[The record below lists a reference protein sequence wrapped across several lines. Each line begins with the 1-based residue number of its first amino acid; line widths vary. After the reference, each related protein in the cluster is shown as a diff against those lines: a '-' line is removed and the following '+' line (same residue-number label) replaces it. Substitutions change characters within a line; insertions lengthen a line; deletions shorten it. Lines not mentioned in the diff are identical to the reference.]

1 MRQDRIIIADDHP
14 VFRDGLA
21 RLIQRHEPEAVID
34 QAATIEEVLALAEAG
49 ATPSTFIL
57 DLLFSVGNLE
67 AHLPEL
73 RRRFSRASI
82 IVVSMIDDIKVARR
96 VMNTGADGFIC
107 KSLPPHEI
115 VAAVAA
121 VRNGDAVLQL
131 EASGLPVSEAEQPL
145 AGLTQRQIDVLR
157 LLTRGLSNKEIG
169 LELDISPFTVRVHVS
184 AVLKALGVTT
194 RAGAAARA
202 IACGLDQ

>member
-21 RLIQRHEPEAVID
+21 RLIQRHEPEAVIE
-34 QAATIEEVLALAEAG
+34 QAATVDEALSLAG
-49 ATPSTFIL
+49 NGSTPSTFIL
-57 DLLFSVGNLE
+57 DLLFSAGSLE

-82 IVVSMIDDIKVARR
+82 IVVSMIDDPDVARR
-96 VMNTGADGFIC
+96 IMGAGADGFIC

-131 EASGLPVSEAEQPL
+131 EASGLPVSEADESL
-145 AGLTQRQIDVLR
+145 AGLTLRQVDVLR
-157 LLTRGLSNKEIG
+157 LLSRGLSNKEIG

-194 RAGAAARA
+194 RAGAAAKA
-202 IACGLDQ
+202 TACGLGH

>member
-21 RLIQRHEPEAVID
+21 RLIQRHEPEAKID
-34 QAATIEEVLALAEAG
+34 QAATVEEALALGGAG
-49 ATPSTFIL
+49 TPPSTFIL
-57 DLLFSVGNLE
+57 DLLFSTENLE
-67 AHLPEL
+67 TYLPEL

-82 IVVSMIDDIKVARR
+82 IVVSMIDEIEVARR
-96 VMNTGADGFIC
+96 VMGSGADGFIC

-131 EASGLPVSEAEQPL
+131 EASGKPVTESDEAL
-145 AGLTQRQIDVLR
+145 GGLTQRQVEVLH
-157 LLTRGLSNKEIG
+157 LLSRGLSNKEIG
-169 LELDISPFTVRVHVS
+169 LELEISPFTARVHVS

-194 RAGAAARA
+194 RSAAAAKA
-202 IACGLDQ
+202 IACGLN